1 MSPEPRV
8 IAATLIAVL
17 AHLLIAL
24 AAAGGLPSFPPK
36 AWAEEGSNRER
47 EIVFDL
53 KDVVDPASG
62 GPGTGAEARAWAASP
77 ALRATPVAAR
87 TGARAAETPRG
98 ESLLDD
104 PFTDWFLHRSGGLVS
119 RGSTSSGASTGG
131 ASTGGDPGTGGGPGG
146 ASGSGDRSGKGA
158 PKGGRARAATLLPNW
173 DCHYPGETEH
183 TGIVRMLATVRPDGT
198 TASVQILD
206 DPGNG
211 FAQVAIDC
219 AMRQPFLPALDER
232 GVPVEGKTRPFI
244 VRFIH

>member
-1 MSPEPRV
+1 VTAS
-8 IAATLIAVL
+8 TLIACV

-24 AAAGGLPSFPPK
+24 AAAGRLPSFPPK
-36 AWAEEGSNRER
+36 AWADEGSNRES
-47 EIVFDL
+47 ELVFDL
-53 KDVVDPASG
+53 KDVPDPASG
-62 GPGTGAEARAWAASP
+62 DPGAGAGERARLALPAS
-77 ALRATPVAAR
+77 RVVPVAAR
-87 TGARAAETPRG
+87 AAARAEDTPHG
-98 ESLLDD
+98 ESPLDD
-104 PFTDWFLHRSGGLVS
+104 PFTDWFLHRSGGFVS
-119 RGSTSSGASTGG
+119 RRSTSTGASSG
-131 ASTGGDPGTGGGPGG
+131 SEPGTGGAAGG
-146 ASGSGDRSGKGA
+146 AGGSGDRFGKGA
-158 PKGGRARAATLLPNW
+158 PHGGRARPAGLLPNW